1 MPLEWRYLMLPL
13 VGAVIGWI
21 TNYIAIKM
29 LFRPHHPV
37 RILGLT
43 VQGLL
48 PRRRSEF
55 AASIARTVENDLLTA
70 EDITHFFEEV
80 QWEEEVERAVEQA
93 LEAKLKSKRISR
105 LLRTPLVGFIGYEVI
120 RQVKKNITRTII
132 KKVRENKERLFE
144 KFEDAIELKE
154 VVSRK
159 VEGFDMGKLES
170 ILMDLISTELAYIEL
185 VGAVLGFIIGLTQ
198 MGILILF

>member
-1 MPLEWRYLMLPL
+1 MLPL
-13 VGAVIGWI
+13 VGAVIGWV
-21 TNYIAIKM
+21 TNYIAIRM
-29 LFRPHHPV
+29 LFRPYRPV
-37 RILGLT
+37 RIFGLT

-55 AASIARTVENDLLTA
+55 AASIARIVEKDLLTP
-70 EDITHFFEEV
+70 EDITQFFDEV
-80 QWEEEVERAVEQA
+80 QWEEEVERAVDQT
-93 LEAKLKSKRISR
+93 LEDKMKKRRIFR
-105 LLRTPLVGFIGYEVI
+105 LPVVGVIGHEVV

-132 KKVRENKERLFE
+132 KKVRENKKRLFE

-185 VGAVLGFIIGLTQ
+185 IGALLGFIIGLTQ
-198 MGILILF
+198 MGILVFI